1 MLPSVPSPRPA
12 RPDAISGEPA
22 DAGGSQRISRP
33 VSSTDPARSLRP
45 RSDVG
50 DPAADRWLV
59 GKARS
64 GDMDAF
70 ESLVRRHRT
79 RVYRI
84 ALRIVGDPHDA
95 QDVTQ
100 DVFIQAWAGLAG
112 FLGGSAFTTWL
123 YRITVNRALNHRQRR
138 RESDPLPEQG
148 PPASSSPAD
157 EVIARERAI
166 ATTRAIAALPAD
178 QRAVFVLHQMEGL
191 SYSEVAAILRLSEA
205 TVRGRLA
212 RARRTLA
219 DELREWS

>member
-1 MLPSVPSPRPA
+1 
-12 RPDAISGEPA
+12 
-22 DAGGSQRISRP
+22 
-33 VSSTDPARSLRP
+33 
-45 RSDVG
+45 
-50 DPAADRWLV
+50 
-59 GKARS
+59 
-64 GDMDAF
+64 MDAF

-138 RESDPLPEQG
+138 RESDPFLEQD

-157 EVIARERAI
+157 EVIARQRAI

-178 QRAVFVLHQMEGL
+178 QRAVFVLYQLEGL
-191 SYSEVAAILRLSEA
+191 NYSEVAKILRLAEP

-219 DELREWS
+219 DKLQEWA